1 VKCSGMDRGFHLG
14 LFDSII
20 TNSFA
25 DMLFTPPSPGIGRA
39 SASRVVPGLFLP
51 DLSFRLK
58 PERANGRRPTICAV
72 SPELRSCAR
81 GLELDKA
88 VLQLIPDRRYQIHD
102 ARPIRRA
109 AIGRSAGPLSS
120 AARSPTAVGVRLD
133 TQHVGGPVDP
143 AFHSWSGRF
152 CPRRVLQSWYSC
164 SWRYNC
170 RKGSRPCTPP
180 VSRLNLILIRTG

>member
-1 VKCSGMDRGFHLG
+1 MDRGFHLG

-58 PERANGRRPTICAV
+58 RGRANCRRPTICAV

-120 AARSPTAVGVRLD
+120 AARSPAAAGVRLD

-143 AFHSWSGRF
+143 LSTAGPVGFVRGEYCKAGTAAAGVTTAGRL
-152 CPRRVLQSWYSC
+152 P
-164 SWRYNC
+164 
-170 RKGSRPCTPP
+170 GSAPLRF
-180 VSRLNLILIRTG
+180 RD